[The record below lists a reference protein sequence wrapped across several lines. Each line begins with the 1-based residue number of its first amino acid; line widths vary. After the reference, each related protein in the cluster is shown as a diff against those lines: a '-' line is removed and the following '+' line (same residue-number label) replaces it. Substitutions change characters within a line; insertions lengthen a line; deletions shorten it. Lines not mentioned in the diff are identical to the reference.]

1 MVYLTFEPEI
11 CLCILKNVSYQ
22 CSLQFIRSSNMF
34 VCRMYNGRFYFN
46 QEEFSTTESVT
57 YKKIIYHV
65 SLQNVHLMSKKEQS
79 QNEVRKTNN
88 VRKW

>member
-1 MVYLTFEPEI
+1 M
-11 CLCILKNVSYQ
+11 SYQ

-34 VCRMYNGRFYFN
+34 VCRIKLYNGRFCFN

-57 YKKIIYHV
+57 YKKITYHV